1 MKQEAFEFGVRP
13 IREAFL
19 VWISIVTIA
28 TLSFGAIYNLS
39 ISYGEKII
47 ERELV
52 EYAEI
57 GASMIDGEAHRQLVS
72 PDQAGGATYMR
83 LIEPLIKYH
92 QLLPDIHY
100 MYTVVKKDDKFYF
113 ILDTAKFMREARA
126 GMSLIH
132 NQVMDSYADPEDT
145 LIEVFERAAPLAGKL
160 LTDDLGTFKSGFAP
174 FFDKNGELSGVFGA
188 DMDMRSYNA
197 RVSAIKRVHLF
208 GVLLFVALATVV
220 AVAVGVLR
228 ANTLK
233 TLTDANRE
241 RQRQE
246 EELLTKNHE
255 NELLLTNILPSTVV
269 KRLKSGEKVIA
280 DSHERVTVMFI
291 DLVGFTTFSSLL
303 TAREVVYVLNRI
315 FGMLDELA
323 ITYRLEKIKTI
334 GDSYMTVG
342 GLDPFDR
349 DHMRRVAAMALDAVR
364 LFNEIKAELNIA
376 NSGIRIGIA
385 TGPVVAGVIGS
396 VRSAYDL
403 WGSTVNTASR
413 MESYSLPDK
422 IHCEETF
429 AKFVE
434 DEFIFEDRGE
444 SKIRGRGMM
453 HTYFL
458 VGRR

>member
-13 IREAFL
+13 IQEAFL
-19 VWISIVTIA
+19 VWVSIIA
-28 TLSFGAIYNLS
+28 VAALSFGVIYNLS
-39 ISYGEKII
+39 ISYYEKMI

-52 EYAEI
+52 EYAKI
-57 GASMIDGEAHRQLVS
+57 GASLIDGETHRELVS
-72 PDQAGGATYMR
+72 PDQTGGDTYMR

-100 MYTVVKKDDKFYF
+100 MYTMTKKDDKFYF
-113 ILDTAKFMREARA
+113 VLDTAKFMREARA
-126 GMSLIH
+126 SMSLIH
-132 NQVMDSYADPEDT
+132 NQVMDEYPDPEDT
-145 LIEVFERAAPLAGKL
+145 LTQVFKRIAPLAGEL
-160 LTDDLGTFKSGFAP
+160 LPDDLGTFKSGFAP
-174 FFDKNGELSGVFGA
+174 FFDRNGELSGVFGV
-188 DMDMRSYNA
+188 DMDMQNYNV
-197 RVSAIKRVHLF
+197 RVDAVKRVYLF

-220 AVAVGVLR
+220 AAAVGVLR
-228 ANTLK
+228 TNTLK
-233 TLTDANRE
+233 TLTAANRE

-246 EELLTKNHE
+246 EELLAKNRE

-280 DSHERVTVMFI
+280 DSHERVTVMFT

-349 DHMRRVAAMALDAVR
+349 DHMQRVAAMALDAVR
-364 LFNEIKAELNIA
+364 LFNEIKTELNIA

-429 AKFVE
+429 VKFVE

-444 SKIRGRGMM
+444 NQIRGRGLM

-458 VGRR
+458 VGKR